1 MLMNLFTMF
10 YQNVVKLK
18 RGDFVSFEKEK
29 RRLDDFCFKKI
40 EVSKYKNLESMLK
53 LVLVLSRDQ
62 ASVETTFSLNIIY
75 NFNMKEIFISRS

>member
-40 EVSKYKNLESMLK
+40 EVSEYEKLELMLK

-62 ASVETTFSLNIIY
+62 ASIETTFSLNIIY
-75 NFNMKEIFISRS
+75 NFNMKKIFISRS

>member
-40 EVSKYKNLESMLK
+40 EVSKYKKLELMLK
-53 LVLVLSRDQ
+53 LLLVLSRDQ
-62 ASVETTFSLNIIY
+62 ASVETTFSFNIIY
-75 NFNMKEIFISRS
+75 NFNMKKIFISRS

>member
-1 MLMNLFTMF
+1 MNLFTMF

-40 EVSKYKNLESMLK
+40 EVSEYEKLELMLK

-62 ASVETTFSLNIIY
+62 ASIETTFSLNIIY
-75 NFNMKEIFISRS
+75 NFNMKKIFISRS

>member
-40 EVSKYKNLESMLK
+40 EVSKYKKLELMLK
-53 LVLVLSRDQ
+53 L
-62 ASVETTFSLNIIY
+62 
-75 NFNMKEIFISRS
+75 